1 MIRRQTVYGAV
12 REALMYSMEIKQP
25 AFSYRAG
32 HTFLHKTPAQVK
44 LFALLCFSL
53 TLAAAGGL
61 SSIIIKSA
69 VYIGFTLLFVGFGA
83 VLRIRPHELLR
94 GSMPVLILCAPV
106 IIIRGTT
113 LFPFAIAPA
122 GIIHGLFFCLS
133 ILLSFCAGTLYFS
146 CTTMYQLKKSF
157 PPCSGLCL
165 SLTLHFIPR
174 FWTIWED
181 TRAAYTQ
188 RGGVGGIH
196 EFWRLLPAA
205 VERMIEKAAETADAL
220 RARGE

>member
-1 MIRRQTVYGAV
+1 MNTNR
-12 REALMYSMEIKQP
+12 P

-32 HTFLHKTPAQVK
+32 RTFLHKTPAQVK

-53 TLAAAGGL
+53 TLAAVGGF
-61 SSIIIKSA
+61 SSIIIKGA
-69 VYIGFTLLFVGFGA
+69 VYLGFALLFTGFGA
-83 VLRIRPHELLR
+83 VLGIRPHELLR

-106 IIIRGTT
+106 LIIRGISF
-113 LFPFAIAPA
+113 FPFAVLPA

-146 CTTMYQLKKSF
+146 STTMYQLKKSF
-157 PPCSGLCL
+157 PPFIGLCL

-188 RGGVGGIH
+188 RGGGGILG
-196 EFWRLLPAA
+196 FCRLLPAV